1 MRALA
6 APALRAT
13 VAILALGGAVASIAA
28 ACPGPA
34 RADEPALRAGIV
46 PGSPPFVV
54 TGRDGQPAGFTVELF
69 RAIAARLKRPVIFT
83 QAPLPELRS
92 DLGAGKLDVLAG
104 PIQATPER
112 SADLL
117 FTEGYIWSEY
127 QFGTRHGQ
135 GIASPAA
142 LRGKRLA
149 VQVGTEYAE
158 WAELNAPKY
167 GFAVEKLPTLAQV
180 LAAVRSGAAD
190 ACLSDSPGL
199 DAAAHDQD
207 SLEASLALPET
218 RVQDAAAVARTEVE
232 LRDEIEDALTCLK
245 QDGTVARLSKAWFG
259 EEPDQEDLQRM
270 VVPGYGVPGLSGYD
284 PKPRKT
290 HCGP

>member
-6 APALRAT
+6 SAALLT
-13 VAILALGGAVASIAA
+13 ALCTGVSIHHA
-28 ACPGPA
+28 A

-54 TGRDGQPAGFTVELF
+54 ADGDKLSGFTIDIF
-69 RAIAARLKRPVIFT
+69 RAIAARLKRPLVFT
-83 QAPLPELRS
+83 QAPLPKLMAALAE
-92 DLGAGKLDVLAG
+92 GQLDVLAG

-112 SADLL
+112 SADML

-135 GIASPAA
+135 GIAKPAD

-149 VQVGTEYAE
+149 VQTGTEYAE

-167 GFAVEKLPTLAQV
+167 GFAVEKLPTLALV
-180 LAAVRSGAAD
+180 LEAVRTGAAD

-199 DAAAHDQD
+199 TAAAHAQD
-207 SLEASLALPET
+207 SLEASLSLPET
-218 RVQDAAAVARTEVE
+218 RVQDAAAVANTEVE
-232 LRDEIEDALTCLK
+232 LRNGIDDALTCLK
-245 QDGTVARLSKAWFG
+245 QDGTIARLSKAWFG
-259 EEPDQEDLQRM
+259 EDADDEDLQKM
-270 VVPGYGVPGLSGYD
+270 VVPGYGVPGLTGYD